1 MDSANE
7 RDRGCGSVST
17 PEQRRRSITEL
28 VTKYGGLSVEEL
40 ATRLE
45 VSPSTIRRDLSDLAD
60 RNLVERT
67 HGGAVPLTNVGV
79 ERAFDRRLVQ
89 NLDRKQ
95 AIAKRAVQEIHEG
108 QVVYFDAGT
117 TTMQVAKEV
126 PNDSSTIIVTNAPLL
141 LPELSRADGTVQL
154 TGGEYRNETKAL
166 VGPTTED
173 YIRNS
178 SFDVAFIGVNG
189 IEADGTLSAPNES
202 EAKIKQL
209 AVEHAART
217 VVVTTTEKFGEQSF
231 RRFGTIDDID
241 LLVTDSRVPD
251 EFRDMFDE
259 TALVENV
266 FE

>member
-1 MDSANE
+1 
-7 RDRGCGSVST
+7 V
-17 PEQRRRSITEL
+17 
-28 VTKYGGLSVEEL
+28 
-40 ATRLE
+40 
-45 VSPSTIRRDLSDLAD
+45 
-60 RNLVERT
+60 
-67 HGGAVPLTNVGV
+67 
-79 ERAFDRRLVQ
+79 
-89 NLDRKQ
+89 
-95 AIAKRAVQEIHEG
+95 
-108 QVVYFDAGT
+108 
-117 TTMQVAKEV
+117 
-126 PNDSSTIIVTNAPLL
+126 
-141 LPELSRADGTVQL
+141 LPELSRADGMVQL

-189 IEADGTLSAPNES
+189 IEPDGTLSAPNES

-217 VVVTTTEKFGEQSF
+217 IVVTTTEKFGEQSF

-251 EFRDMFDE
+251 EFRDTFDE

>member
-1 MDSANE
+1 MESANE
-7 RDRGCGSVST
+7 RARGCGLVST

-28 VTKYGGLSVEEL
+28 VTKHGGLSVEEL
-40 ATRLE
+40 ASRVD
-45 VSPSTIRRDLSDLAD
+45 VSPSTIRRALGDLAD
-60 RNLVERT
+60 RNLIERT

-89 NLDRKQ
+89 DLDGKQ
-95 AIAKRAVQEIHEG
+95 AIAERAVEEIHEG
-108 QVVYFDAGT
+108 QVVFFDAGT

-126 PNDSSTIIVTNAPLL
+126 PDDSSTIIVTNSPLL
-141 LPELSRADGTVQL
+141 LPELSRADGTVKL

-189 IEADGTLSAPNES
+189 IEPDGSLSAPNES

-209 AVEHAART
+209 AVEHATRI

-231 RRFGTIDDID
+231 RRFGSIADID
-241 LLVTDSRVPD
+241 LLITDGRVPD
-251 EFRDMFDE
+251 EYRDLFDE
-259 TALVENV
+259 TVLVENV
-266 FE
+266 SG

>member
-1 MDSANE
+1 M
-7 RDRGCGSVST
+7 ST
-17 PEQRRRSITEL
+17 PEERRRSITEL
-28 VTKYGGLSVEEL
+28 ITKHGGLSVEEL

-95 AIAKRAVQEIHEG
+95 AIAERAVEEIHEE

-126 PNDSSTIIVTNAPLL
+126 PDDSSTIIVTNSPLL
-141 LPELSRADGTVQL
+141 LPELSRADGTVKL

-178 SFDVAFIGVNG
+178 SFDVAFLGVNG
-189 IEADGTLSAPNES
+189 IEPDGALSAPNES
-202 EAKIKQL
+202 EAKTKQL
-209 AVEHAART
+209 AVEHAARI

-231 RRFGTIDDID
+231 RRFGSIGDID
-241 LLVTDSRVPD
+241 LLVTDGRVPD
-251 EFRDMFDE
+251 EYRDLFDE
-259 TALVENV
+259 AMLVEDV
-266 FE
+266 FG